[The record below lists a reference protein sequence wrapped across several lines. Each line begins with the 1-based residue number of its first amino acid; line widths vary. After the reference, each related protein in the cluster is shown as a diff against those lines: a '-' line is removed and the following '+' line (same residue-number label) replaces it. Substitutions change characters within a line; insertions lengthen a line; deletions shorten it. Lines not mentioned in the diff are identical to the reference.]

1 LHRLVCCV
9 PLLLSLSGCWA
20 VQNTASNGRYTR
32 EVSLATLRVAQL
44 EAALTEAESRVSQL
58 EEFARLQGENEVSR
72 VENLDDINIELNRLR
87 GGIEQ
92 LTFQLG
98 QLQADL
104 VQSSTSSDQ
113 RLLYSENRLVE
124 IEQFLN
130 IEPPPMASAVAVDGA
145 VVGGAENNV
154 GAVGASVPE
163 PVSEPVAL
171 SDQLDVAVEHLLADR
186 SGVARALLQ
195 RLLSDNVGAS
205 ELDEVRYRLA
215 ESHFNEKNWGG
226 AARAFQQVV
235 TNHPKSQW
243 APWAMLR
250 QGECFVKMGQ
260 KKNANMFYED
270 LIAKYPKSKAA
281 TEAKTRL

>member
-1 LHRLVCCV
+1 MHRLVCSLA
-9 PLLLSLSGCWA
+9 LLLSLSGCWA

-92 LTFQLG
+92 LTFQMS
-98 QLQADL
+98 QMQADL

-113 RLLYSENRLVE
+113 RLLYAESRLVE

-130 IEPPPMASAVAVDGA
+130 IEPPPMVTSSQSADDQVEGERTTDDTPVVTEAEGA
-145 VVGGAENNV
+145 A
-154 GAVGASVPE
+154 APL
-163 PVSEPVAL
+163 AL
-171 SDQLDVAVEHLLADR
+171 SEQLDVAVRHLLDGR

-195 RLLSDNVGAS
+195 RLLTDNPDAP
-205 ELDEVRYRLA
+205 ELGEVRYRLA
-215 ESHFNEKNWGG
+215 ESHFNEDNWGG

-243 APWAMLR
+243 APWSMLR
-250 QGECFVKMGQ
+250 QGECFVEMGQ

-281 TEAKTRL
+281 AEAKTRL

>member
-1 LHRLVCCV
+1 M
-9 PLLLSLSGCWA
+9 
-20 VQNTASNGRYTR
+20 QNTASNGRYTR

-72 VENLDDINIELNRLR
+72 VENLDDINFELNRLR
-87 GGIEQ
+87 GSIEQ
-92 LTFQLG
+92 LNFQLG

-130 IEPPPMASAVAVDGA
+130 IEPPPMASAVAADGA
-145 VVGGAENNV
+145 VVGGTESND
-154 GAVGASVPE
+154 GVPGDS
-163 PVSEPVAL
+163 VSEPESETLTL
-171 SDQLDVAVEHLLADR
+171 SDQLDVAVEHLLAER

-195 RLLSDNVGAS
+195 RLLSDNVGAP

-215 ESHFNEKNWGG
+215 ESHFNEENWGG

-243 APWAMLR
+243 APWSMLR